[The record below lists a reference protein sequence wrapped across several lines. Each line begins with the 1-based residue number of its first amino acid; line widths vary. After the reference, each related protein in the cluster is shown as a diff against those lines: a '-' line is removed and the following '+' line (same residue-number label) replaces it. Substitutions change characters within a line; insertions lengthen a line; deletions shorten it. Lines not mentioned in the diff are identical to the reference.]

1 MSRKALTADT
11 KKKIRVAILLS
22 ISMIFVAV
30 ATVIAVISFSYISNQ
45 DFKETFYSASSLKVN
60 NRIRVIQISDLHSC
74 TYGTDNSEIIDR
86 VQKLKPDLI
95 VYTGDCVDSKALSAD
110 SVVSLCTQLAKVAPS
125 YYIFGNNE
133 VERYYK
139 EPLTQESLD
148 KAFGFNDTNRDPQK
162 LLETT
167 DELTEKLEAG
177 GVTVLKNRAATI
189 TVGTTQVD
197 VYGVLTSNPSAFW
210 SYAGESFDA
219 HIYTN
224 TNNLKIS
231 VFHEPNVLE
240 EYSPDS
246 WGDIVLAGHTHGG
259 TARLPMLG
267 PVYAHEIGLLPER
280 SGHYIYGR
288 YEVQGRPL
296 IVSSGLENTNL
307 FRINNEPELVIV
319 DINRF

>member
-11 KKKIRVAILLS
+11 KKKIRVATLLG

-30 ATVIAVISFSYISNQ
+30 TAVIAVIGFSYINNQ
-45 DFKETFYSASSLKVN
+45 NFKETFYSASSLKVN
-60 NRIRVIQISDLHSC
+60 DRIRVIQISDLHSC
-74 TYGTDNSEIIDR
+74 TYGTDNSKIIDR

-95 VYTGDCVDSKALSAD
+95 VYTGDCVDSKAFSVD

-139 EPLTQESLD
+139 QPLTQESLD
-148 KAFGFNDTNRDPQK
+148 KQFGFDDNNRDPQK
-162 LLETT
+162 LWEKT
-167 DELTEKLEAG
+167 DALTEKLESG
-177 GVTVLKNRAATI
+177 GVKVLKNQSDTLTI
-189 TVGTTQVD
+189 GTTQVD
-197 VYGVLTSNPSAFW
+197 VYGVLTSNPSSFW
-210 SYAGESFDA
+210 SYAGESFDT

-224 TNNLKIS
+224 TNHLKITA
-231 VFHEPNVLE
+231 FHEPTVLE

-246 WGDIVLAGHTHGG
+246 WGDVMLAGHTHGG
-259 TARLPMLG
+259 TARIPMLG
-267 PVYAHEIGLLPER
+267 SVYAHEIGLLPER
-280 SGHYIYGR
+280 NGHYIYGR

-296 IVSSGLENTNL
+296 IVSSGLENSNL